1 MIQIVELLPD
11 EEFADIGKL
20 KTFYLNVLT
29 GGLNTMGYAV
39 TPIDLS
45 ELYSFERMILLETN
59 APDAVVDSILRNHNP
74 LKRGNGLCV
83 RVA

>member
-59 APDAVVDSILRNHNP
+59 APGAVVDSILRNHNL